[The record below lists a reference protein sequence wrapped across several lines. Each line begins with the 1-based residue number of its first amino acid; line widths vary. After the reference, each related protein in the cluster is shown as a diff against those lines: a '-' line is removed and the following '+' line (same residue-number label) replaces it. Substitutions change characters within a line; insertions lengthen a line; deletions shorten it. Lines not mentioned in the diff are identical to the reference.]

1 MGILISSKFRRS
13 VNTRRIS
20 PTSHAVINYSQRIGG
35 ARFDGR
41 IGSLVAM
48 RDFSH
53 IYLLSRSRDAN
64 RGFLSYTHTYICINT
79 DVLIDYLGAAAA
91 F

>member
-53 IYLLSRSRDAN
+53 IFFFPAVATLTGVSS
-64 RGFLSYTHTYICINT
+64 
-79 DVLIDYLGAAAA
+79 LIHIHIYVSILMY
-91 F
+91 